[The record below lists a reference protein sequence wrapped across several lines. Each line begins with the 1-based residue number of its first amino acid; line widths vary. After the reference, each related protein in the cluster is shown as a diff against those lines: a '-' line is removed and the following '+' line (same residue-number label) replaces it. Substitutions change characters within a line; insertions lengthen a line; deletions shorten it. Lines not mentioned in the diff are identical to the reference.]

1 MPECLVNGVRL
12 HYEEHGQRQE
22 GRAPI
27 LCIHGMSSSG
37 LVWGPS
43 VAKVAAL
50 GRTIV
55 YDRRGCTR
63 SERPEPYTTSIAQQ
77 ADDAAALL
85 RALDASPAVVI
96 GRSYGG
102 EVALALALRH
112 PETVRALVLLEA
124 GLVNLVPEAKAWADG
139 VLARVLAAAEREPS
153 DAAKALVHEILGEGG
168 WEKLPAP
175 LQSMFTGNSPA
186 VVAEMRGGFLEA
198 EPEELAKLGIPVL
211 LVASAESPPAF
222 RQVVAAMGA
231 AIPNA
236 RTALVPGGHL
246 IDLAEPAVLE
256 LVATAIQGTS
266 TQAPNR

>member
-1 MPECLVNGVRL
+1 VDRLANGVRL
-12 HYEEHGQRQE
+12 HYEEHGSREE

-37 LVWGPS
+37 LIWGPS

-63 SERPEPYTTSIAQQ
+63 SERPEPYATSIAQQ

-85 RALDASPAVVI
+85 HALDASPAVVI

-102 EVALALALRH
+102 EIALALALRH

-124 GLVNLVPEAKAWADG
+124 GLVNLVPEAKIWADG
-139 VLARVLAAAEREPS
+139 VIARTLAAAEHELEG
-153 DAAKALVHEILGEGG
+153 AAKVLVHEILGEGA
-168 WEKLPAP
+168 WERLPAP
-175 LQSMFTGNSPA
+175 VRSMFAANSAA

-198 EPEELAKLGIPVL
+198 EPEELAKLDIPVL

-222 RQVVAAMGA
+222 RQVVEAMGV
-231 AIPNA
+231 AIPHA
-236 RTALVPGGHL
+236 RTDLVPGGHL
-246 IDLAEPAVLE
+246 IDLASPSVLE
-256 LVATAIQGTS
+256 FVGNAVSLSTS
-266 TQAPNR
+266 SK

>member
-1 MPECLVNGVRL
+1 MPDCLVNGVRL
-12 HYEEHGQRQE
+12 HFEEHGQGQE

-27 LCIHGMSSSG
+27 LCIHGMSTSA

-63 SERPEPYTTSIAQQ
+63 SERPQPYATNITQQ

-85 RALDASPAVVI
+85 RALDAAPAVVI

-124 GLVNLVPEAKAWADG
+124 GLVNLVPEAKAWAEG
-139 VLARVLAAAEREPS
+139 VMARTLAAAEGEPS
-153 DAAKALVHEILGEGG
+153 DAAKALVHEILGEGA
-168 WEKLPAP
+168 WEKLPPP
-175 LQSMFTGNSPA
+175 LQSMFAANSAA

-198 EPEELAKLGIPVL
+198 EPEALSKLGIPLL

-222 RQVVAAMGA
+222 RHVVAAMGA
-231 AIPNA
+231 AIPMA
-236 RTALVPGGHL
+236 RTALVPGGHM

-256 LVATAIQGTS
+256 FVATVVRE
-266 TQAPNR
+266 PNP